1 MRHTVLIIDDDPLLV
16 TLQKKLTQRI
26 GAVDVAHADD
36 GFQALHF
43 LAEIEP
49 DIVFL
54 DIDMPGL
61 DGWLLCEILHKVD
74 RWAHIPIILQSA
86 LVGEE
91 NIKRGLSLGARS
103 YIEKPF
109 TEDKL
114 RQVLERYLPEDEE
127 EAAADSALG
136 ALPPLIGNLAQAAVQ
151 VLNLITGTHP
161 NITVDDN
168 PNSDLANTEW
178 EHLIS
183 FELRGGDDVTIEMA
197 VPNDV
202 LSAASAIMHP
212 DDPPIELTDELKPI
226 AEMLAE
232 GMIAN
237 SKRLSP
243 MRADNFQ
250 ERNDDIL
257 SPIKESSQLI
267 SLQTPTTVFP
277 LLLTPK
283 V

>member
-26 GAVDVAHADD
+26 GPVDVAHADD

-74 RWAHIPIILQSA
+74 RWAHIPIVLQSA

-91 NIKRGLSLGARS
+91 NIKRGLSLGAKS

-114 RQVLERYLPEDEE
+114 RQVLERYLPKEEDERE
-127 EAAADSALG
+127 GSDPLDT
-136 ALPPLIGNLAQAAVQ
+136 LPPLVKNLAQAAVQ
-151 VLNLITGTHP
+151 VLNLISGSTPTPTIDH
-161 NITVDDN
+161 D
-168 PNSDLANTEW
+168 PNSELADAEW
-178 EHLIS
+178 EHLIKFDLKGS
-183 FELRGGDDVTIEMA
+183 DDVAVEMA
-197 VPNDV
+197 IPYSL
-202 LSAASAIMHP
+202 LSAASAILHP
-212 DDPPIELTDELKPI
+212 DDPPLELTDELKPI

-243 MRADNFQ
+243 MRA
-250 ERNDDIL
+250 ERFENRSNDIL
-257 SPIKESSQLI
+257 SPIKEHSHLI
-267 SLQTPTTVFP
+267 SLQAGELTFP

>member
-26 GAVDVAHADD
+26 GPVDVAHADD

-109 TEDKL
+109 TEEKL
-114 RQVLERYLPEDEE
+114 RQVLERYLPQDEDED
-127 EAAADSALG
+127 AAADPFSGLQ
-136 ALPPLIGNLAQAAVQ
+136 PLVKNLAEAAVQ
-151 VLNLITGTHP
+151 VLNLVSGSTPTPRIE
-161 NITVDDN
+161 DN
-168 PNSDLANTEW
+168 PNSELANAEYD
-178 EHLIS
+178 HIIK
-183 FELRGGDDVTIEMA
+183 FDLRGTDDVSVEMA
-197 VPNDV
+197 IPYSL
-202 LSAASAIMHP
+202 LSAASTILHP
-212 DDPPIELTDELKPI
+212 DDPPLELTDELKPI
-226 AEMLAE
+226 SEMLAE

-243 MRADNFQ
+243 MRADNFAG
-250 ERNDDIL
+250 RDHDIL
-257 SPIKESSQLI
+257 SPIKESSKLI
-267 SLQTPTTVFP
+267 ELQTGELTFP

>member
-26 GAVDVAHADD
+26 GPVDVAHADD

-49 DIVFL
+49 DIVFF

-91 NIKRGLSLGARS
+91 NIKRGLSSRRTRS

-114 RQVLERYLPEDEE
+114 RQVLERYLPQEED
-127 EAAADSALG
+127 EAAADDTLA
-136 ALPPLIGNLAQAAVQ
+136 ALPPLVQNLAQATVQ
-151 VLNLITGTHP
+151 VLNLVTGTHP
-161 NITVDDN
+161 TVTSGQQSELGPGRFRVGAPHSVRASWERRRIGRDGGSKYRVVRGIRDSS
-168 PNSDLANTEW
+168 PRRPSD
-178 EHLIS
+178 
-183 FELRGGDDVTIEMA
+183 
-197 VPNDV
+197 
-202 LSAASAIMHP
+202 
-212 DDPPIELTDELKPI
+212 
-226 AEMLAE
+226 
-232 GMIAN
+232 
-237 SKRLSP
+237 
-243 MRADNFQ
+243 RAY
-250 ERNDDIL
+250 R
-257 SPIKESSQLI
+257 
-267 SLQTPTTVFP
+267 
-277 LLLTPK
+277 
-283 V
+283 

>member
-26 GAVDVAHADD
+26 GPVDVAHADD

-91 NIKRGLSLGARS
+91 NIKRGLSLGAKS

-114 RQVLERYLPEDEE
+114 RQVLERYLPQEEDESE
-127 EAAADSALG
+127 SADPLA
-136 ALPPLIGNLAQAAVQ
+136 ALPPLVRNLTEAAVQ
-151 VLNLITGTHP
+151 VLNLISGSTPTP
-161 NITVDDN
+161 TLDDN
-168 PNSDLANTEW
+168 PNSELANAEW
-178 EHLIS
+178 EHLIQ
-183 FELRGGDDVTIEMA
+183 FELKGGDDVSVEMA
-197 VPNDV
+197 IPYST
-202 LSAASAIMHP
+202 LSAASAILHP

-226 AEMLAE
+226 SEMLAE

-243 MRADNFQ
+243 MRADNFTI
-250 ERNDDIL
+250 RSNDIL
-257 SPIKESSQLI
+257 SPIKESSHLI
-267 SLQTPTTVFP
+267 SLQAGEVSFP

>member
-26 GAVDVAHADD
+26 GPVDVAHADD

-109 TEDKL
+109 TEEKL
-114 RQVLERYLPEDEE
+114 RQVLERYLPQDEDED
-127 EAAADSALG
+127 AAADPFSGLQ
-136 ALPPLIGNLAQAAVQ
+136 PLVKNLAEAAVQ
-151 VLNLITGTHP
+151 VLNLVSGSTPTPRIE
-161 NITVDDN
+161 DN
-168 PNSDLANTEW
+168 PNSELANAEYD
-178 EHLIS
+178 HIIK
-183 FELRGGDDVTIEMA
+183 FDLRGTDDVSVEMA
-197 VPNDV
+197 IPYSL
-202 LSAASAIMHP
+202 LSAASTILHP
-212 DDPPIELTDELKPI
+212 DDPPLELTDELKPI
-226 AEMLAE
+226 SEMLAE

-243 MRADNFQ
+243 MRADNFAV
-250 ERNDDIL
+250 RDHDIL
-257 SPIKESSQLI
+257 SPIKESSKLI
-267 SLQTPTTVFP
+267 ELQTGELTFP

>member
-26 GAVDVAHADD
+26 GPVDVAHADD

-91 NIKRGLSLGARS
+91 NIKRGLSLGAKS

-114 RQVLERYLPEDEE
+114 RQVLERYLPQEEDES
-127 EAAADSALG
+127 EAADPLG
-136 ALPPLIGNLAQAAVQ
+136 SLPPLVKNLAEAAVQ
-151 VLNLITGTHP
+151 VLNLVSGSTPTPAI
-161 NITVDDN
+161 DDN
-168 PNSDLANTEW
+168 PNSELANAEW
-178 EHLIS
+178 EHLIQ
-183 FELRGGDDVTIEMA
+183 FDLKGGDDVSVEMA
-197 VPNDV
+197 IPYST
-202 LSAASAIMHP
+202 LSAASAILHP

-243 MRADNFQ
+243 MRADNFTT
-250 ERNDDIL
+250 RSNDIL
-257 SPIKESSQLI
+257 SPIKESSHLI
-267 SLQTPTTVFP
+267 SLQAGEVTFP

>member
-16 TLQKKLTQRI
+16 TLQKKLTPRI
-26 GAVDVAHADD
+26 GPVDVADADD
-36 GFQALHF
+36 DFQALHF

-91 NIKRGLSLGARS
+91 NIKRGLSLGAKS

-114 RQVLERYLPEDEE
+114 RQVLERYLPKEEDETE
-127 EAAADSALG
+127 GSDPLDT
-136 ALPPLIGNLAQAAVQ
+136 LPPLVKNLAQAAVQ
-151 VLNLITGTHP
+151 VLNLISGSTPTP
-161 NITVDDN
+161 AIDDN
-168 PNSDLANTEW
+168 PNSELANAEW
-178 EHLIS
+178 EHLIQ
-183 FELRGGDDVTIEMA
+183 FDLKGGDGVSVEMA
-197 VPNDV
+197 IPYSL
-202 LSAASAIMHP
+202 LSAASAILHP
-212 DDPPIELTDELKPI
+212 DDPPLELTDELQPI

-243 MRADNFQ
+243 MRADRFEVRSN
-250 ERNDDIL
+250 DIL
-257 SPIKESSQLI
+257 SPIKEHSHLI
-267 SLQTPTTVFP
+267 SLQAGELTFP